1 MHMNVPG
8 SSIGS
13 GTSERQSRLTF
24 AFVESAIATSA
35 MLQAVLGRLYT
46 NEPDALAHTQR
57 VAQLAV
63 RVGAELGMAERA
75 LDNLERAAWL
85 HDLGRFVVPESVSR
99 EADLFGADTSLTR
112 GEQAFA
118 AAAIAA
124 SVPFLRPAGEI
135 VLASREWF
143 DGSGYPL
150 QLKGPSIP
158 FSARILHVADVYDA
172 LTSLCLALAISPD
185 TVNGELVRQS
195 GSRFDPEVVAAWL
208 RCAEGSALCC

>member
-1 MHMNVPG
+1 MDA
-8 SSIGS
+8 
-13 GTSERQSRLTF
+13 QSRITF

-35 MLQAVLGRLYT
+35 VLQAVLGRLYT

-75 LDNLERAAWL
+75 LDHLERAAWM
-85 HDLGRFVVPESVSR
+85 HDIGRFVVAEPVSR
-99 EADLFGADTSLTR
+99 EADLFGADTSLAR

-118 AAAIAA
+118 AAAIAN

-135 VLASREWF
+135 VIASREWF
-143 DGSGYPL
+143 DGTGYP
-150 QLKGPSIP
+150 QGLKGAAIP

-172 LTSLCLALAISPD
+172 LISLSLALAMSPD
-185 TVNGELVRQS
+185 TVTPELVRQS
-195 GSRFDPEVVAAWL
+195 GSRFDPDVVAAWL
-208 RCAEGSALCC
+208 RCSEGVDLCC